1 MKINI
6 ISMRRKEVAD
16 AICSY
21 FNSRESYNFLG
32 CWYIE
37 YNKEDCIGAIVGF
50 IDEFCKSKNPAVL
63 TLAISN
69 KDVSDLTNA
78 IKSESVE
85 LNIINDGELEKIH
98 LTKNGRV

>member
-21 FNSRESYNFLG
+21 FNSRESYNSPG

-37 YNKEDCIGAIVGF
+37 YNKEDCICAIVGF

-69 KDVSDLTNA
+69 KDVSDLINA
-78 IKSESVE
+78 IKNESVE

-98 LTKNGRV
+98 LTKNGRL